1 MTKLEL
7 QNKIATIEK
16 GLSKV
21 SSPTSRKIFEET
33 LQKAREELAAL
44 EGAAPSP
51 APSGGGSELEK
62 LYEQREKMRKGL
74 QSSNA
79 VVQKGSKMALP
90 KIEARIAELEGA
102 SPAPAPARRMPKPTA
117 EIPEVPATKPMP
129 TPAKRGRKPSPPAPM
144 PIPTPAKRGRKPK
157 AEAPMPM
164 PTPAKRG
171 RKPKAEAPVEIKGK
185 IKRGR
190 KPKVQ
195 APAEI
200 PAKAPARRGR
210 PSLPKGAKSQEV
222 SLNSLTKF
230 ANSIV
235 AFCVENGIADP
246 NLDDVRAI
254 LNILDKG
261 KALKFEKGGKI
272 SRSGKYI
279 SKWQIKQ
286 ILTDGGMK
294 IGSDELLSG
303 VWLKKKVDGIAEM
316 RRGGGIG
323 YFVIDD
329 NILESGKSVML
340 GTRRISAKNRK
351 FQGVFEGKMVGGL
364 MKVYD
369 YDDEMWKVV
378 NPDEWQ
384 QAYAEGGGVGGKQ
397 YFLTG
402 YRADASVDS
411 YDEGQGDYV
420 SYFDEKISKTF
431 SSKDDL
437 IKYISKNIT
446 YTDHTESDFNWEDGE
461 GEYITTSVLCS
472 YDAQIGY
479 FPASKLEIDLWK
491 KGEKELYNVDYY
503 IDVVAAIPTKYA
515 DGGGVASIFRKA
527 KNFGNKTLKKGVE
540 LGKSAKQKTEDA
552 IRKKKKEIALDI
564 LYEVKENLAEGR
576 DEKNALEKSFAVV
589 SDRYEKGGGV
599 GEFPTK
605 GELTNKDNFLLK
617 YEKKG
622 GDYEFFVYKPEKKDV
637 SSYEQIKYVC
647 VNKDCPTRMSYNQF
661 LNYLYAETYLDD
673 RKYANGGGVG
683 KDILDKKFW
692 KDIAHLWRTRHI
704 DIDKNG
710 DWYNTEEYKGVNNT
724 SGLYFTNESAN
735 LIVGLANSYNV
746 TLLDVKNNNPN
757 FTAFDYY
764 KKRLEEFRNK
774 EYADGGGVGGKDFVV
789 KIYSTN
795 FENTLISE
803 RTFKTEKAAIRYA
816 YSVEDLN
823 DDGFYFNIFGLDKNG
838 KNLIKVFGLIE
849 AEEDLIRQNPK
860 YKNCISWKLDM
871 GVHSYPNNKTI
882 FSKTFSRLDKALELA
897 ISLENESL
905 SATINN
911 LDYTTFIYA
920 NGGGVEIPKNKSLRH
935 FILNEMSDGSI
946 ANRTPF
952 SDYATIDKIRIQAVQ
967 ILNRD
972 GDREYSMQ
980 SVSDL
985 IQEALL
991 EYEENKNYAE
1001 GGGVGNFAVGQ
1012 SVTIAENNDNENYD
1026 DFRGKEL
1033 VIYHKATNEKE
1044 HRGFDNSMEGQA
1056 LYSFF
1061 LRETGE
1067 QVPFSCYDYELEQ
1080 Y

>member
-16 GLSKV
+16 GMPIIT
-21 SSPTSRKIFEET
+21 SPAVLAIAEKNLKE
-33 LQKAREELAAL
+33 AREQLAAL
-44 EGAAPSP
+44 EGASPSP

-62 LYEQREKMRKGL
+62 LYEQREKLRKGL

-79 VVQKGSKMALP
+79 NVQKASRMALP
-90 KIEARIAELEGA
+90 KVEAQIVELEGA

-129 TPAKRGRKPSPPAPM
+129 TPAMRGRKPKADAPMPMPTPAKRGRKPSPPAPM
-144 PIPTPAKRGRKPK
+144 PIPTPAMRGRKPKADAPMPMPTPAKRGRKPK

-286 ILTDGGMK
+286 ILIDGGMK

-384 QAYAEGGGVGGKQ
+384 QAYAEGGGVGLKREKEK
-397 YFLTG
+397 LTNLA
-402 YRADASVDS
+402 YQLQNA
-411 YDEGQGDYV
+411 DEGWIRNNHSKFVQMLNDY
-420 SYFDEKISKTF
+420 
-431 SSKDDL
+431 
-437 IKYISKNIT
+437 KNQ
-446 YTDHTESDFNWEDGE
+446 F
-461 GEYITTSVLCS
+461 
-472 YDAQIGY
+472 
-479 FPASKLEIDLWK
+479 K
-491 KGEKELYNVDYY
+491 KVYGHSNYEN
-503 IDVVAAIPTKYA
+503 PN
-515 DGGGVASIFRKA
+515 
-527 KNFGNKTLKKGVE
+527 NF
-540 LGKSAKQKTEDA
+540 
-552 IRKKKKEIALDI
+552 
-564 LYEVKENLAEGR
+564 AE
-576 DEKNALEKSFAVV
+576 
-589 SDRYEKGGGV
+589 GGGV
-599 GEFPTK
+599 GSSTITDLADFDPETTLVFDGDADFADYPEITDLGNLQKITGDAYFDESEVQDLGNLQIIGNVAIFKKSKVKDLGNLQRIGSRSYFGKRIDLQKQWGKRASEDELEEIVLEDEYAEGGGVGDVFSLSKTIMENGRFIEMVIAENVSVADFKRLFTEKGYIKRQDKSLVGFYFVKPNGDTIQLIPSFHKKGEIIRYAEGGGVGNFPPK
-605 GELTNKDNFLLK
+605 GELKNKENLLLK
-617 YEKKG
+617 YEKIG
-622 GDYEFFVYKPEKKDV
+622 SDYEFFVYKPEKKDV

-683 KDILDKKFW
+683 VKKYEIRDYNDIYEGRYDEQGL
-692 KDIAHLWRTRHI
+692 I
-704 DIDKNG
+704 DWAKEYAQSRKEIIYINSVEDAKMYIESPDKNG
-710 DWYNTEEYKGVNNT
+710 NQ
-724 SGLYFTNESAN
+724 
-735 LIVGLANSYNV
+735 
-746 TLLDVKNNNPN
+746 
-757 FTAFDYY
+757 
-764 KKRLEEFRNK
+764 
-774 EYADGGGVGGKDFVV
+774 
-789 KIYSTN
+789 N
-795 FENTLISE
+795 FEIYE
-803 RTFKTEKAAIRYA
+803 
-816 YSVEDLN
+816 
-823 DDGFYFNIFGLDKNG
+823 
-838 KNLIKVFGLIE
+838 
-849 AEEDLIRQNPK
+849 
-860 YKNCISWKLDM
+860 
-871 GVHSYPNNKTI
+871 
-882 FSKTFSRLDKALELA
+882 
-897 ISLENESL
+897 
-905 SATINN
+905 
-911 LDYTTFIYA
+911 YA

-935 FILNEMSDGSI
+935 FILNEMSDGMI